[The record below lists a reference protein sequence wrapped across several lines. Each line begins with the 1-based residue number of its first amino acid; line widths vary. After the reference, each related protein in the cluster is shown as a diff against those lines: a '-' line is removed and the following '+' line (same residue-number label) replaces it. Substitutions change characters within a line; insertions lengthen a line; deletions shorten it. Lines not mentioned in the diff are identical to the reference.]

1 MTDKKKWVSGIDLG
15 GTKTL
20 IVAKTKEGEV
30 LDKLVFKTDAKE
42 GPEPVFQHIEKTLL
56 DLTEKLKAPP
66 SAIGIGIA
74 GQIDK
79 KESKLLFGPNLGW
92 KEVDIKEKLKRFNCP
107 IAVLN
112 DVRAATLGE
121 WKYGSGKGFSNLACI
136 FIGTGIGGGFV
147 TDGKLLEGA
156 NNSAGEIGHMVVDMN
171 GPKCTCGNF
180 GCLEA
185 FAGGWAIAENARQL
199 IKKHPEKGRRILE
212 LAKGDILGIDGKIIT
227 KAYNEKDPLATIVI
241 ELAIKALTA
250 GVLSI
255 IHAVNPSLLIFG
267 GGIVDGLPDIVTKV
281 EKEVRSRG
289 LNSALSNLSFKKAAL
304 EKEAVAI
311 GATIPFSL

>member
-1 MTDKKKWVSGIDLG
+1 MTDKKKWYSGIDLG

-20 IVAKTKEGEV
+20 IVARTSQGEV
-30 LDKLVFKTDAKE
+30 LDKLVFQTDARD
-42 GPEPVFQHIEKTLL
+42 GPDAVFKHIEKTLL

-92 KEVDIKEKLKRFNCP
+92 KEVAIKEKLKNFDCP

-147 TDGKLLEGA
+147 TDGNLLEGA

-185 FAGGWAIAENARQL
+185 FAGGWAIAENAREL
-199 IKKHPEKGRRILE
+199 IKKYPEKGKRVLE
-212 LAKGDILGIDGKIIT
+212 LAKGNISEINGKLIT
-227 KAYNEKDPLATIVI
+227 KAYNENDSLATAVI

-267 GGIVDGLPDIVTKV
+267 GGIVDGLPDIVAKV
-281 EKEVRSRG
+281 EKEVRARG
-289 LNSALSNLSFKKAAL
+289 LKSALSDLSFKKAAL

-311 GATIPFSL
+311 GATVPFTD